1 MAEHEVTLGE
11 IMRRLDDLTTEVKQ
25 INTNI
30 GETYVRRDVYSSDS
44 ARFQQAMETITDRVA
59 KMESRSEWVVRT
71 VGALIIAAIVGG
83 SIYVGQIIGLQDLTY
98 PTGGV
103 YPLAMRGAT

>member
-1 MAEHEVTLGE
+1 MSEHEPTLGE
-11 IMRRLDDLTTEVKQ
+11 IMRRLDDLTSEVKQ

-44 ARFQQAMETITDRVA
+44 ARIQQAMETITDRVE

-71 VGALIIAAIVGG
+71 VGALIITAIVGG
-83 SIYVGQIIGLQDLTY
+83 SIYVGQIIGL
-98 PTGGV
+98 
-103 YPLAMRGAT
+103 

>member
-44 ARFQQAMETITDRVA
+44 ARFQQAMETITDRVE

-83 SIYVGQIIGLQDLTY
+83 SIYVGQIIGL
-98 PTGGV
+98 
-103 YPLAMRGAT
+103 

>member
-11 IMRRLDDLTTEVKQ
+11 IMRRLDDLTNEVKQ

-44 ARFQQAMETITDRVA
+44 ARFQQAMESILDRV
-59 KMESRSEWVVRT
+59 KRWNH
-71 VGALIIAAIVGG
+71 ALSGWFVLSA
-83 SIYVGQIIGLQDLTY
+83 L
-98 PTGGV
+98 
-103 YPLAMRGAT
+103 